1 MFRILFLLVF
11 SLTWLPATSFALMC
25 KADDSGKSVTIT
37 EPIGVVLAVPADA
50 PDGTIIWESPTRTIN
65 VICSDNL
72 DVGQEGVYFYV
83 NPAKVSVG
91 TGIRVGIRY
100 MGVPITLESG
110 RYFTGHNTWEGCTWA
125 NCTGWREARFSLTF
139 SVFVQKYGATPST
152 GQATTATSYRTFQ
165 LDGSGGLNN
174 VKDSNLNYVLTGL
187 SNVRFVPCSPQLT
200 ISPGTVDFGQVFAL
214 GAPVG
219 GVAASKRVNLN
230 LQRACTTP
238 YTVNARFTPTAGTVV
253 DGLLVPEKN
262 DSIGIS
268 ILRSETQEKLAF
280 NDWFKLT
287 DMSGSTP
294 ASIDLN
300 TQLIWRKKPVA
311 GPFNAAVLVDMYY
324 K

>member
-25 KADDSGKSVTIT
+25 KADDSAKSVTIT

-100 MGVPITLESG
+100 KGVPITLETG

-125 NCTGWREARFSLTF
+125 NCTGWRST
-139 SVFVQKYGATPST
+139 VFADLLGVCAEVWRDPLNRAGNNRHKLSDLPAG
-152 GQATTATSYRTFQ
+152 R
-165 LDGSGGLNN
+165 LWGLNN
-174 VKDSNLNYVLTGL
+174 VQDSNLNYVLTGL
-187 SNVRFVPCSPQLT
+187 DNVRFVPCSPQLS
-200 ISPGTVDFGQVFAL
+200 ISPGTVDFGEVFVL
-214 GAPVG
+214 GATVG

-253 DGLLVPEKN
+253 DGLLVPEKTTP
-262 DSIGIS
+262 SGFRSCAQRLRRSWPSTIGS
-268 ILRSETQEKLAF
+268 S
-280 NDWFKLT
+280 
-287 DMSGSTP
+287 
-294 ASIDLN
+294 
-300 TQLIWRKKPVA
+300 
-311 GPFNAAVLVDMYY
+311 
-324 K
+324 